1 MKQLGWRLL
10 AAVFVALGLVGAV
23 LPVMPT
29 TVFLL
34 LGAWAAGHGW
44 PGLHDWLLGH
54 PRYGPVIVQWRSH
67 GIVPRRAKWLATGS
81 ILVSIVILCVGTD
94 VACLKWSIPPLLGL
108 LLIWLWRRPEK
119 PA

>member
-44 PGLHDWLLGH
+44 RGCTTGC
-54 PRYGPVIVQWRSH
+54 SAT
-67 GIVPRRAKWLATGS
+67 RATA
-81 ILVSIVILCVGTD
+81 
-94 VACLKWSIPPLLGL
+94 
-108 LLIWLWRRPEK
+108 R
-119 PA
+119 